1 MAQKTTGLHSILS
14 APWAYDLLQNALGA
28 RKARNRLINEHAR
41 PGPQVTVLDIGC
53 GTGEIVPHL
62 PRGVRYHG
70 FDLSPAYVEAATR
83 RFGDRATFHCMD
95 IADYQPD
102 ASAAPADLVLAV
114 GILHQLDDDIA
125 IKLMA
130 SARAQLKTGGHL
142 ITMDGTLIEGQSSI
156 ARRLILR
163 DRGQNIREPEGY
175 AALARHSFEEVDV
188 TVRHD
193 LLHVPYT
200 HCVMECRA

>member
-1 MAQKTTGLHSILS
+1 
-14 APWAYDLLQNALGA
+14 
-28 RKARNRLINEHAR
+28 
-41 PGPQVTVLDIGC
+41 
-53 GTGEIVPHL
+53 
-62 PRGVRYHG
+62 
-70 FDLSPAYVEAATR
+70 
-83 RFGDRATFHCMD
+83 
-95 IADYQPD
+95 
-102 ASAAPADLVLAV
+102 
-114 GILHQLDDDIA
+114 
-125 IKLMA
+125 
-130 SARAQLKTGGHL
+130 
-142 ITMDGTLIEGQSSI
+142 MDGTLIEGQSSI